1 MDESP
6 GEAQALLFHGD
17 VGELLEAHEGKE
29 FPSPPA
35 CLFAGQVVKT
45 PKEEEVLQAREL
57 PIEGVFASEDH
68 ADPFADLF
76 GDVHCVLSLH
86 PDLARAG

>member
-6 GEAQALLFHGD
+6 GEAQALLFHED

-35 CLFAGQVVKT
+35 CLFAGQVVKS

-57 PIEGVFASEDH
+57 SVEGALASEDH
-68 ADPFADLF
+68 ADSFAHLL
-76 GDVHCVLSLH
+76 GSAHRVVSLH